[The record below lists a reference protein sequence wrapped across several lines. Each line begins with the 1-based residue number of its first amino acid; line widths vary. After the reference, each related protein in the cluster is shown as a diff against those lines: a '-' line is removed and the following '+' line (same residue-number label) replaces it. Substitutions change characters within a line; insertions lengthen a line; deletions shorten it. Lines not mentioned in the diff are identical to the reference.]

1 MIGETNINGG
11 AGLNGEGAL
20 LKINAETGS
29 IITVSK
35 EGYSK
40 VIKTS

>member
-11 AGLNGEGAL
+11 AGLNGKGAL
-20 LKINAETGS
+20 LEIKAETDS

-35 EGYSK
+35 ESYSK
-40 VIKTS
+40 TIKVS